1 MSHLTVN
8 TQPVALNPTLTFSIT
23 VDSRIGKM
31 KNPLFLF
38 RQSHRVG
45 VSDHHTNTQTQGQ
58 GFE

>member
-1 MSHLTVN
+1 
-8 TQPVALNPTLTFSIT
+8 
-23 VDSRIGKM
+23 M